1 MGCLNT
7 KAVHSND
14 SNLGTS
20 SLVWLDAKGNTT
32 EENKTVQQTL
42 RQIINRLKIFD
53 NRKSCKRYILSIS
66 SQDRH
71 VLIVS
76 GGYGRQLVPQIHN
89 LSQPSSIY
97 VYCMDKKAN
106 EQWTKNFSKVW
117 HNSLMF
123 FGVLF
128 LSSCLGQTCDC

>member
-1 MGCLNT
+1 MGGLNT

-20 SLVWLDAKGNTT
+20 SLVWLDAKINST

-42 RQIINRLKIFD
+42 RQIINRLKTFD

-66 SQDRH
+66 TQDRH
-71 VLIVS
+71 ALIIS
-76 GGYGRQLVPQIHN
+76 GQYGRQLVPQIHN
-89 LSQPSSIY
+89 LSELSSIY

-106 EQWTKNFSKVW
+106 EQWTKSFTNVGHNFF
-117 HNSLMF
+117 MF
-123 FGVLF
+123 FQCS
-128 LSSCLGQTCDC
+128 LSFFFSRSNM